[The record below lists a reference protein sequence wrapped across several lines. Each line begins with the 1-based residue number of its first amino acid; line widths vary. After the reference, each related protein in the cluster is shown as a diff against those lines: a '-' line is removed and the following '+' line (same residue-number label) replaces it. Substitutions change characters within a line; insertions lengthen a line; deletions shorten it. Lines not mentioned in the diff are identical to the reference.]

1 MAPRGPAKARDY
13 DYSNV
18 GKAGRRTGITLKE
31 GKRDEH
37 GMEEIEGMFSSPE
50 KSPVKYN
57 GFGNANETIIGSEGM
72 SMDEGN
78 GPGPADFLGGAHGRR
93 GSYFPP
99 PVARSPMKTGLTGSP
114 RRTPGLRSS
123 PNPHSEPAS
132 SSPSSG
138 RQKNDKAKIG
148 KAASRN
154 GRSPLSH
161 RRTNAPS
168 PHTNGVISKAKGKE
182 VVPEHDITAEFSDDD
197 ANGLLNGDENGGD
210 LTEVQDDFSEDFN
223 AGDDSDRSG
232 DDRAAR
238 EEDHPEPEDNEQDVS
253 EAESPSIIASGSRR
267 AKQGKTA
274 SSTQRNPPTE
284 EAKRT
289 TNQNGNDAPKS
300 AQKRKRPGR
309 PPKAQR
315 DSAEETDEQRPS
327 KKAKTSEQKP
337 KPSTSSSNPELDK
350 FVENYTN
357 RTGPLK
363 GRSLYILKRETPSD
377 ERTTHTRSGRVS
389 VRPLAYWRNERCV
402 YGDGGADVGERFPL
416 STIKEIIRTEEIEP
430 ERRRIGKRKSS
441 SKKAKSKRNKD
452 DESEDEDGDHA
463 DPWEKEGGVLHGYVR
478 KWDAEAQTGTDEEEV
493 LDIAY
498 APSGIET
505 RDVKDSTFRFA
516 KLLSSPFL
524 GSGVV
529 ELPPGGVKKPKNSK
543 KMHMVFYVCH
553 GRVQVD
559 ISGVQF
565 SAGKGC
571 VFQVPRGNYYSFA
584 NTYDKDARLFF
595 TQGCVPVEPDGSA
608 AASKPAVA
616 ERESTTEGSRTT
628 GGTKGRP
635 RGKQKG
641 GNESKQ

>member
-1 MAPRGPAKARDY
+1 MEWKRSRGCSRPRKNHLSNITVLAMPTRQLSAPRVCLWTR
-13 DYSNV
+13 V
-18 GKAGRRTGITLKE
+18 GHSA
-31 GKRDEH
+31 H
-37 GMEEIEGMFSSPE
+37 GSYAVGAAHLYWI
-50 KSPVKYN
+50 
-57 GFGNANETIIGSEGM
+57 GFL
-72 SMDEGN
+72 GN
-78 GPGPADFLGGAHGRR
+78 GPGPADFLGSANGRR

-123 PNPHSEPAS
+123 PNQHSEPAS

-138 RQKNDKAKIG
+138 RQQNDKAKIG

-168 PHTNGVISKAKGKE
+168 PHTNGVKSKAKGKE
-182 VVPEHDITAEFSDDD
+182 VVPEHDITADFSDDD

-210 LTEVQDDFSEDFN
+210 FTEVQDDFGEDFN

-232 DDRAAR
+232 DDRAAG

-267 AKQGKTA
+267 AKQRKTA
-274 SSTQRNPPTE
+274 TGTQRNPPTE
-284 EAKRT
+284 EAQRI
-289 TNQNGNDAPKS
+289 TNQNGNDVPKS

-309 PPKAQR
+309 PPKARR
-315 DSAEETDEQRPS
+315 DSAEETVEQRPS

-337 KPSTSSSNPELDK
+337 KDSTASSNPELDK
-350 FVENYTN
+350 FVEKYTN

-402 YGDGGADVGERFPL
+402 YGDGGAEVGERFPL

-452 DESEDEDGDHA
+452 DESEDENDDHA

-493 LDIAY
+493 LGKCCRI
-498 APSGIET
+498 
-505 RDVKDSTFRFA
+505 ST
-516 KLLSSPFL
+516 KTS
-524 GSGVV
+524 
-529 ELPPGGVKKPKNSK
+529 
-543 KMHMVFYVCH
+543 
-553 GRVQVD
+553 Q
-559 ISGVQF
+559 IS
-565 SAGKGC
+565 
-571 VFQVPRGNYYSFA
+571 
-584 NTYDKDARLFF
+584 
-595 TQGCVPVEPDGSA
+595 
-608 AASKPAVA
+608 
-616 ERESTTEGSRTT
+616 
-628 GGTKGRP
+628 
-635 RGKQKG
+635 
-641 GNESKQ
+641 